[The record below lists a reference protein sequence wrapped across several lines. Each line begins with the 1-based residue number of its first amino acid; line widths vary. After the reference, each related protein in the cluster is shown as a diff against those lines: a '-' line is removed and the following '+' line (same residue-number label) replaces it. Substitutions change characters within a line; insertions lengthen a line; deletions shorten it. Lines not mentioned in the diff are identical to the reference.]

1 MTLDCQPRGQEFI
14 PEVTSSYQRSQFI
27 PEITVH
33 TRECEFIPE
42 VMSSYQRS
50 CIHTR
55 SGVQTI
61 GRGFIPEVTSSHQK
75 SRVHTRDHERSY
87 LVQDKMMWSLTIPAL
102 LYNWRKIWKMKTT
115 HVGTDAK
122 VDTLS
127 ELAEGNIPIFS
138 YTKRRS
144 VSLADTANC
153 GLHLLRWQREHDK
166 HI

>member
-33 TRECEFIPE
+33 TRECEFILE

-122 VDTLS
+122 QSRHTF
-127 ELAEGNIPIFS
+127 GI
-138 YTKRRS
+138 
-144 VSLADTANC
+144 
-153 GLHLLRWQREHDK
+153 G
-166 HI
+166 